1 MLSPY
6 GRRKGS
12 GLSIVVNAVHTLVAV
27 MNEERLFTE
36 NAWWYGTIGLA
47 ACFAFVIIIGANDY
61 HKLFHFLRLIHCISY
76 IFVPQFPA
84 IDFCT

>member
-27 MNEERLFTE
+27 MNEERLLPRMRGGME
-36 NAWWYGTIGLA
+36 QLA
-47 ACFAFVIIIGANDY
+47 
-61 HKLFHFLRLIHCISY
+61 
-76 IFVPQFPA
+76 
-84 IDFCT
+84 